1 MVTSEDSSEPERDAL
16 VSGNGIGV
24 FGVHGQ
30 LGGVVGA
37 AGVLAFDDV
46 NVDP

>member
-1 MVTSEDSSEPERDAL
+1 MVMSEDSSEPERDAL
-16 VSGNGIGV
+16 LRGNGVGF

-30 LGGVVGA
+30 LGGVIGA

-46 NVDP
+46 DVDP